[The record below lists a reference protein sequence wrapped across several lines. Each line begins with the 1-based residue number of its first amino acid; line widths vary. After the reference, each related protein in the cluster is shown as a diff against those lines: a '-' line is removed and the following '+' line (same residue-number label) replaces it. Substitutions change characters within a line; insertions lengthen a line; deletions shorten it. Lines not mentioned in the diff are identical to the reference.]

1 MGLSRIKLEKKII
14 KSLTEKVEK
23 LGFQLI
29 KEKYQGNRHIFKYV
43 WRQDK
48 ILYELVICIFKSHF
62 LKLDAHFHIYHDKI
76 NEFIKSVDIDFVK
89 AELYSTIDIIFNSFE
104 QQIYIDERKNYS
116 TFNQKDIDHVVEL
129 SYQRFFLDY
138 VMNDIVPKTNTIQ
151 KLNELIN
158 DEKHLNREDVDMYPL
173 IGWVFPVQSQVI
185 NGVILALLCKKSNY
199 KEIIKRYIKYIDFD
213 FEKDEDET
221 IELVYKI
228 IEKYEPELMKLSI
241 RSRN

>member
-1 MGLSRIKLEKKII
+1 
-14 KSLTEKVEK
+14 
-23 LGFQLI
+23 
-29 KEKYQGNRHIFKYV
+29 
-43 WRQDK
+43 
-48 ILYELVICIFKSHF
+48 
-62 LKLDAHFHIYHDKI
+62 
-76 NEFIKSVDIDFVK
+76 
-89 AELYSTIDIIFNSFE
+89 
-104 QQIYIDERKNYS
+104 
-116 TFNQKDIDHVVEL
+116 
-129 SYQRFFLDY
+129 
-138 VMNDIVPKTNTIQ
+138 MNDIVPKTNTIQ

>member
-76 NEFIKSVDIDFVK
+76 NEFIKSRT
-89 AELYSTIDIIFNSFE
+89 LFN
-104 QQIYIDERKNYS
+104 N
-116 TFNQKDIDHVVEL
+116 
-129 SYQRFFLDY
+129 
-138 VMNDIVPKTNTIQ
+138 
-151 KLNELIN
+151 
-158 DEKHLNREDVDMYPL
+158 
-173 IGWVFPVQSQVI
+173 
-185 NGVILALLCKKSNY
+185 
-199 KEIIKRYIKYIDFD
+199 
-213 FEKDEDET
+213 
-221 IELVYKI
+221 
-228 IEKYEPELMKLSI
+228 
-241 RSRN
+241 